1 MNIVQLLK
9 NSMVKRRGVCDE
21 RKTIG
26 LIINKFLEVRGY
38 VLFVDFFLGRCRF
51 RGGNLNKN
59 TFRGIRPQL
68 HYAITELWDNY
79 HTLTPMCISIC

>member
-9 NSMVKRRGVCDE
+9 NSTVKRGGGGCDE
-21 RKTIG
+21 KKTLG

-38 VLFVDFFLGRCRF
+38 FLFVDFFLGRCRF

-59 TFRGIRPQL
+59 TFRGIRPQ
-68 HYAITELWDNY
+68 
-79 HTLTPMCISIC
+79 